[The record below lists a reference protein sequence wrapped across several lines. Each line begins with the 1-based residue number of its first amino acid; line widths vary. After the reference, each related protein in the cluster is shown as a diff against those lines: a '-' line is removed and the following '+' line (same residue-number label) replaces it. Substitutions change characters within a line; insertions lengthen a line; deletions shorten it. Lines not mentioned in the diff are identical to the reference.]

1 MNAIKAIRT
10 RRSSLFRVIVA
21 LGTASLWVIVAI
33 GQFKLV
39 RELSDVTQ
47 ARSGANLQRMMTQ
60 WHRDLYDELSAI
72 CIAMQVGPD
81 SGAHD
86 AWNDYLGRYARWKQ
100 GQASGESGDTDPM
113 RSDLVTEIY
122 EWQTSAAREPQLL
135 RLNPTTKTLDRVSMP
150 AEMERLLRRLE
161 QHSANVQSAMRA
173 WENEK
178 AAESGRATKQSDGRA
193 RPLPTNALAG
203 WQLDDRVLAIVHPV
217 VHHADPFNSQTP
229 VDRARVDW
237 LVVAL
242 DLEVLRNHILPE
254 LAHRY
259 FAGAGGLEY
268 KVAVVDTDQNPR
280 VIYSSDEQLK
290 LEDVAHYDSIMNIF
304 SSSSTMRNSEFWQR
318 LQESRNLQVQDWRS
332 FSAPGW
338 FPVFEYG
345 TTDEPWVLVL
355 QHRTQ
360 PVTEIARSLLRRNVL
375 TGGIVLLLLA
385 ANIGLILYASHRAE
399 KLAKAQMEFVE
410 STSHELLTP
419 LSAIY
424 CSGQNAKDGL
434 LRTKEDMA
442 VHGAIVTSQA
452 RRLIDLVKQNLSFAA
467 SGKAAEQFAL
477 CPLQVS
483 EILQNVRQ
491 NMAMVSADSGCDVQY
506 EMPAELPSVM
516 GNLPGLAQCLGNLIG
531 NAIKYSGGNGHVR
544 VTASAY
550 EGKNDSREVRISV
563 QDDGPGIEGSEL
575 RHIFEPFY
583 RSPSVVKAQ
592 IRGTGLGLTVAAR
605 VAEAM
610 GGKLSVTSEV
620 GAGSTF
626 TLHLPAVKA
635 GAEVPSDERATNA
648 GVRK

>member
-1 MNAIKAIRT
+1 MNAINAIQRQ
-10 RRSSLFRVIVA
+10 RSSLFRIVVV

-33 GQFKLV
+33 WQFKLV

-47 ARSGANLQRMMTQ
+47 ARSGADLQILMTQ

-86 AWNDYLGRYARWKQ
+86 AWNDYLERYAQWKQ
-100 GQASGESGDTDPM
+100 GRASGESGDIGSM

-122 EWQTSAAREPQLL
+122 EWQTSAAGEPQLL
-135 RLNPTTKTLDRVSMP
+135 RLNPTKKTLDRVGVP
-150 AEMERLLRRLE
+150 AEMERLLRRLM
-161 QHSANVQSAMRA
+161 QHSASVQSAMRA
-173 WENEK
+173 WESEK
-178 AAESGRATKQSDGRA
+178 AAESGRA
-193 RPLPTNALAG
+193 RPLQGNALAG
-203 WQLDDRVLAIVHPV
+203 WQLDDRALAIVHPV

-242 DLEVLRNHILPE
+242 DLDVLRNQILPE

-268 KVAVVDTDQNPR
+268 KVAVVDTDENPR
-280 VIYSSDEQLK
+280 VIYSSDEHLK

-304 SSSSTMRNSEFWQR
+304 SSSSTVRNSEFWQR
-318 LQESRNLQVQDWRS
+318 LKESRNLQVQDWRS

-345 TTDEPWVLVL
+345 TTDEPWALVL

-360 PVTEIARSLLRRNVL
+360 PVTEVARSLRRRNVL

-385 ANIGLILYASHRAE
+385 ANIVLILYASHRAE

-434 LRTKEDMA
+434 LRTEEDMA

-452 RRLIDLVKQNLSFAA
+452 RQLIDLVKQNLSFAA
-467 SGKAAEQFAL
+467 SGKAAGQFVL

-483 EILQNVRQ
+483 EILQKVRQ
-491 NMAMVSADSGCDVQY
+491 NMAMESADSGCEVQY

-516 GNLPGLAQCLGNLIG
+516 GNIPGLAQCLGNLIG
-531 NAIKYSGGNGHVR
+531 NAIKYSGRNGHVR
-544 VTASAY
+544 VTASTY
-550 EGKNDSREVRISV
+550 EGKSDSREVRISV
-563 QDDGPGIEGSEL
+563 QDDGPGIEDSEL

-583 RSPSVVKAQ
+583 RSPSAVRAQ
-592 IRGTGLGLTVAAR
+592 IHGTGLGLTVAAR

-620 GAGSTF
+620 GVGSTF
-626 TLHLPAVKA
+626 TLHLPAVQA
-635 GAEVPSDERATNA
+635 SAEVPSDERFTKA
-648 GVRK
+648 GVRQ